1 MGNRPEYGAEAIRV
15 GRLIGERLET
25 WTSRGLALGTSA
37 SSFRFF
43 LSSPNILSF
52 PASPQ
57 RLSSL
62 PGQDIFT
69 LCLNCSSYRELNN
82 LKTLHLQ
89 WKLLK
94 INRNLVDRA
103 LASTVFSMVYGKH
116 TSEWGKHSRTQ
127 GFFPKVPSPWRLWCR
142 DLAMDLTQSSALG
155 VRMFP
160 PLVTNFFFFKLFC
173 GSFLSTAANQD
184 NNFSLYRIFNNWIF
198 LEKEF
203 ICSVPWVFFFFLS
216 YLHWGKKRVIYG
228 VVWGIVFNS
237 L

>member
-142 DLAMDLTQSSALG
+142 DLATDLTQSSALG

-160 PLVTNFFFFKLFC
+160 PLVTNFFFFNCFVVHSSQLQQTKIIISPRT
-173 GSFLSTAANQD
+173 GSSTIGYFLRKNSSALCHG
-184 NNFSLYRIFNNWIF
+184 F
-198 LEKEF
+198 
-203 ICSVPWVFFFFLS
+203 FFFFLS
-216 YLHWGKKRVIYG
+216 YLHWSKKRVIYG